1 LDVDGFVDLIRQLW
15 GDRVQGILHT
25 LNDDVG
31 ERVEAREG
39 QCKVIWGNSSVTEV
53 LHGLSFG
60 ISMASFFQTNPA
72 SAEQLYAEVM
82 ALALEGVESR
92 PGQVIMDL
100 FCGTGTIGQILAKHA
115 NVPVVGVD
123 IVPQAIEDAR
133 EAATRNG
140 VENVSFF
147 AADAGKFLLEH
158 PEYKG
163 KLHTV
168 VLDPPRAGISP
179 KTLRKVMRL
188 EAQRIVYVSCNPAT
202 QARDLVELRTQGYEL
217 KSLKLVDQFPHTAH
231 VEAVALLEKIPN
243 LVS

>member
-1 LDVDGFVDLIRQLW
+1 MWLIRGLW

-39 QCKVIWGNSSVTEV
+39 QSKVIWGNSTVTEV

-72 SAEQLYAEVM
+72 SAERLYAEVM
-82 ALALEGVESR
+82 ALALEGVETR

-123 IVPQAIEDAR
+123 IVPQASRTLAR
-133 EAATRNG
+133 RRPNG
-140 VENVSFF
+140 VDNVTFF

-163 KLHTV
+163 KLHTWCSTHRAQAFRPRPSASRGSRPSG
-168 VLDPPRAGISP
+168 LCTSTATPPPKPGIWWNCEP
-179 KTLRKVMRL
+179 KGT
-188 EAQRIVYVSCNPAT
+188 N
-202 QARDLVELRTQGYEL
+202 
-217 KSLKLVDQFPHTAH
+217 
-231 VEAVALLEKIPN
+231 
-243 LVS
+243 

>member
-1 LDVDGFVDLIRQLW
+1 
-15 GDRVQGILHT
+15 
-25 LNDDVG
+25 
-31 ERVEAREG
+31 
-39 QCKVIWGNSSVTEV
+39 
-53 LHGLSFG
+53 
-60 ISMASFFQTNPA
+60 
-72 SAEQLYAEVM
+72 M
-82 ALALEGVESR
+82 ALALEDIESR

-115 NVPVVGVD
+115 QVPVVGVD

-140 VENVSFF
+140 IENVSFF

-158 PEYKG
+158 PEYQG

-202 QARDLVELRTQGYEL
+202 QARDLVELRTHGYAL

-243 LVS
+243 LAS

>member
-1 LDVDGFVDLIRQLW
+1 MTTSDAPLDVDGFVDLIRGLW

-39 QCKVIWGNSSVTEV
+39 QSKVIWGNSTVTEV

-72 SAEQLYAEVM
+72 SAERLYAEVM
-82 ALALEGVESR
+82 ALALEGVENR

-140 VENVSFF
+140 VDNVTFSRQMPENFCWNTPSTKASCTRSCSTRRAQAFRPRPSAKSCGSKPSGLCTS
-147 AADAGKFLLEH
+147 AA
-158 PEYKG
+158 
-163 KLHTV
+163 T
-168 VLDPPRAGISP
+168 PPP
-179 KTLRKVMRL
+179 K
-188 EAQRIVYVSCNPAT
+188 PAIWWNCEPKAT
-202 QARDLVELRTQGYEL
+202 
-217 KSLKLVDQFPHTAH
+217 S
-231 VEAVALLEKIPN
+231 
-243 LVS
+243 

>member
-1 LDVDGFVDLIRQLW
+1 
-15 GDRVQGILHT
+15 
-25 LNDDVG
+25 
-31 ERVEAREG
+31 
-39 QCKVIWGNSSVTEV
+39 
-53 LHGLSFG
+53 
-60 ISMASFFQTNPA
+60 
-72 SAEQLYAEVM
+72 
-82 ALALEGVESR
+82 
-92 PGQVIMDL
+92 MDL
-100 FCGTGTIGQILAKHA
+100 FCGTGTIGQIPADA

-140 VENVSFF
+140 VDNVTFF

-168 VLDPPRAGISP
+168 ASTRRAQAFRPRPSAKSCGSKPSGLCTSAATPPPSPGFGGI
-179 KTLRKVMRL
+179 
-188 EAQRIVYVSCNPAT
+188 ANP
-202 QARDLVELRTQGYEL
+202 RYEL
-217 KSLKLVDQFPHTAH
+217 KSLKLVDQSSHTAH